1 MHLKLVPEQ
10 ISYYWD
16 LIKTAVEE
24 SSPEISA
31 EGANVIL
38 ENLLC
43 DAMQCWLLLLKD
55 GEEFK
60 LQAIIVTT
68 LFRDNFYQTMYLRL
82 CCLYGFT
89 SLSPELWQEGFEA
102 MRDYAKST
110 GCAYM
115 EAFTDRKGL
124 PEMIKRQFGGR
135 TNYHIMVE
143 V

>member
-1 MHLKLVPEQ
+1 MHLKLMPDQ
-10 ISYYWD
+10 ISHYWD
-16 LIKTAVEE
+16 LIKTAIEE
-24 SSPEISA
+24 SSPEVSA

-43 DAMQCWLLLLKD
+43 DAMQCWLMLLKD
-55 GEEFK
+55 GEEFR
-60 LQAIIVTT
+60 LQAVIVTT

-82 CCLYGFT
+82 CCLYGFAP
-89 SLSPELWQEGFEA
+89 LSPELWQEGFEA
-102 MRDYAKST
+102 MRDYAKSV
-110 GCAYM
+110 GCSHM

-124 PEMIKRQFGGR
+124 PEMIERQFGGR